1 MPELASPSV
10 RRRRLAAELR
20 RLREERN
27 LTGEDVATAL
37 GWSASKLSRIEL
49 ARIGIKAADLNK
61 LLDEYGIAA
70 KHKEQL
76 LSLVERGRSRGWW
89 DAFRDSLPEQF
100 ATYIILE
107 SEAESVSA
115 WSPEFV
121 PGLLQTQE
129 YARATIDAHM
139 SSITTLPASEIEGRV
154 QTRMRRQRILS
165 NELAPT
171 LVSVLDESVI
181 MRHVGST
188 QIMREQ
194 LVHLIEMSELSNVTL
209 RVLPLSGAHIF
220 GIGGFVLLQFPAIPD
235 VGPVSDIV
243 YIEELSGNA
252 LYIDDDSETHQ
263 YQLGFARLVAESLD
277 QAMTRDLIRKT
288 IRGTWSD

>member
-1 MPELASPSV
+1 
-10 RRRRLAAELR
+10 LR

-49 ARIGIKAADLNK
+49 ARIGIKAADLNR

-76 LSLVERGRSRGWW
+76 LRLVERGRSRGWW

-107 SEAESVSA
+107 SEAESIFA

-129 YARATIDAHM
+129 YARATIEAHM

-165 NELAPT
+165 NEPAPT

-194 LVHLIEMSELSNVTL
+194 LAHLIEMSELSNVTL
-209 RVLPLSGAHIF
+209 RVLPLSGAHLF

-252 LYIDDDSETHQ
+252 LYIDDDSETYQ
-263 YQLGFARLVAESLD
+263 YQLGFGRLVAESLD
-277 QAMTRDLIRKT
+277 QGKSRDLIAKT

>member
-1 MPELASPSV
+1 
-10 RRRRLAAELR
+10 
-20 RLREERN
+20 LREERN

-209 RVLPLSGAHIF
+209 RVLPLSGAHLF

-243 YIEELSGNA
+243 YIEELSGTA
-252 LYIDDDSETHQ
+252 LYIADASETHQ